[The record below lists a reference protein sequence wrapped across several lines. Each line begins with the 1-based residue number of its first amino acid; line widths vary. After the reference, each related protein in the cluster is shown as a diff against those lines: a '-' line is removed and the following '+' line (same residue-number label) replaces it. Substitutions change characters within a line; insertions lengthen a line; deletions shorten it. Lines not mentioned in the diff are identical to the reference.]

1 MRKTDPVRAGFSRRG
16 VSILAAS
23 CVLGM
28 GLVVVAA
35 DPAADRKAIDK
46 SHEAFV
52 AAMRA
57 NDCSGMLREVAE
69 DVVFVPPNEPNAT
82 GKAAVRAWC
91 DAAFRAAKTTAMAV
105 SERGVTMAG
114 DWAIEHGK
122 FDWTL
127 APAAGGAP
135 IRELGSFLAIW
146 HRQPDGSWKVAR
158 DIWNSSQPAGGR

>member
-1 MRKTDPVRAGFSRRG
+1 MSVVTACGLLG
-16 VSILAAS
+16 LGLAT
-23 CVLGM
+23 L
-28 GLVVVAA
+28 AA
-35 DPAADRKAIDK
+35 DPGADRTAIDK
-46 SHEAFV
+46 SHEAFLV
-52 AAMRA
+52 AMRA
-57 NDCSGMLREVAE
+57 NDCNGILRLLSE
-69 DVVFVPPNEPNAT
+69 DVVFAPPNEPNAA
-82 GKAAVRAWC
+82 GKTAVRAWC

-105 SERGVTMAG
+105 SDRGVTMAG